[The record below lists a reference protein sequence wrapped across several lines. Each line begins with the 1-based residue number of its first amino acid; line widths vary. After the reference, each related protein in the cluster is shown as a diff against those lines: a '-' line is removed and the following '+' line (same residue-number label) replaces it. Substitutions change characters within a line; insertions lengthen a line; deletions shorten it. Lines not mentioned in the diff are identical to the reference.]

1 MTKILTFLI
10 LIALLGAGCA
20 SSPEHTA
27 DARDP
32 WQGFNRSVYSF
43 NNALDQSIL
52 LPAAKGY
59 RAVTPDF
66 AEQGV
71 HNFFSNLGEVGVA
84 FNNTLQF
91 KFLDAASDV
100 GRLVVN
106 STIGLL
112 GLFDVAS
119 RMGLEKHDEDFG
131 QTLGYWGMGPGPYVM
146 LPFLGPANL
155 RDGPGKVVD
164 GLIYPPNWAD
174 IKSSERIGLF
184 ALDLVNTRAELMLLE
199 EKAGELSRDRYV
211 FIRDAYLDRRE
222 FLVNDGQLS
231 VDEDLYDDLEDE

>member
-10 LIALLGAGCA
+10 LIALLDSGCA
-20 SSPEHTA
+20 TSPEQTA

-43 NNALDQSIL
+43 NNALDQTFL
-52 LPAAKGY
+52 VPAATGY

-66 AEQGV
+66 AEKGV

-112 GLFDVAS
+112 GLIDVAS

-131 QTLGYWGMGPGPYVM
+131 QTLGYWGMGSGPYIM
-146 LPFLGPANL
+146 LPFLGPSNL
-155 RDGPGKVVD
+155 RDGPGKLVD
-164 GLIYPPNWAD
+164 TYFWPLNYVD
-174 IKSSERIGLF
+174 LKTSERIGLT
-184 ALDLVNTRAELMLLE
+184 ALDVINTRAELMLLE
-199 EKAGELSRDRYV
+199 EKASELSRDRYV